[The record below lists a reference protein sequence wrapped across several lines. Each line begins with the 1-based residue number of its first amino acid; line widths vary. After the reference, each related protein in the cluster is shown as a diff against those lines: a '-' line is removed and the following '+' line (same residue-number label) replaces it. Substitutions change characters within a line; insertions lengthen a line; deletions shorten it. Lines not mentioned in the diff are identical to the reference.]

1 MYCNMLLRCLV
12 ESNNPRDYGYGWLC
26 AMVVDLNHLALHQVV
41 HVGLTSEVIA
51 TSYRHLLSAPGI
63 TLALSA
69 QKSLLLG
76 SHDRLIVELRG
87 HLHDARSAH
96 AVASTSG

>member
-12 ESNNPRDYGYGWLC
+12 ESNNSRDYGYGWLR
-26 AMVVDLNHLALHQVV
+26 AMVVDLDHLALHQVI
-41 HVGLTSEVIA
+41 HVGLTSKMVA
-51 TSYRHLLSAPGI
+51 TSYRHQLPAPGV

-87 HLHDARSAH
+87 HFHDARSAH
-96 AVASTSG
+96 TVAPTSG